1 MFHLERPSL
10 VPKIKKMLRFKR
22 NKDRGQYQDQGQD
35 QDQDKVQVQDKL
47 KNQYQDHIV
56 RIQTD

>member
-1 MFHLERPSL
+1 
-10 VPKIKKMLRFKR
+10 MLRFKR

-35 QDQDKVQVQDKL
+35 QDKDQVQDKL